1 MNPHCRGINITGGEP
16 DSLTK
21 AQPHAVYGEEKDL
34 IAGDGGGGKELR
46 ELIVTQDIWNACV
59 LWRLDQG
66 KITPGSV
73 KDASIEELQ
82 AVQIQLDRTP

>member
-16 DSLTK
+16 DSLPK

-34 IAGDGGGGKELR
+34 IAGDGGGGKELL